1 MTLKGKTAII
11 TGAAWGIGKATALCF
26 AREGAGLTLV
36 DLNAPALAE
45 VEAACRE
52 HGAKVVA
59 VAQDAADLE
68 SMNNFVKATADAF
81 GGIDILVNS
90 TAHRVVKPFLEVK
103 PEELFRTLAVNV
115 AGFYLLIQRVV
126 PHMLKRREGSIVN
139 ISSQIGFVGAPNLSA
154 YCTSKGAVINMTRTL
169 ALELAPK
176 NIRVNSVA
184 PGATDTEG
192 SRGLYRS
199 DPGMLKARLA
209 DVPMGRLG
217 RPEEIAEVCLFLA
230 SGRSSYITGHNL
242 VADGGFLIH

>member
-1 MTLKGKTAII
+1 VTLTGKAAII
-11 TGAAWGIGKATALCF
+11 TGAAWGIGKAVALCF

-36 DLNAPALAE
+36 DLNAVALAE

-52 HGAKVVA
+52 RGARVVA
-59 VAQDAADLE
+59 AAQDAADLA
-68 SMNNFVKATADAF
+68 SMEAFVKATADAF

-90 TAHRVVKPFLEVK
+90 TAHRVAKPFLEVT
-103 PEELFRTLAVNV
+103 PEDLFRTLSVNV
-115 AGFYLLIQRVV
+115 AGYFLLIQQVV
-126 PHMLKRREGSIVN
+126 PHMLRRGGGSVVN
-139 ISSQIGFVGAPNLSA
+139 LSSQIGFVGAPNLSA

-169 ALELAPK
+169 ALELAPS

-192 SRGLYRS
+192 SRALYRS
-199 DPGMLKARLA
+199 APEMLKARLA

-217 RPEEIAEVCLFLA
+217 RPEEIAEACLFLA
-230 SGRSSYITGHNL
+230 GERSSFITGHNL